1 MSCLSIILGAAIGVF
16 AGVFAGDY
24 LGELTGSDGVAYM
37 GGFIS
42 WCFCVWVGG
51 NIGDGSF
58 AKYIKNATGNKS
70 FPPED
75 LVEMSARSIS
85 PASQPGQKVQLN
97 YINSRGDHRI
107 AFVDASTVHKHGDRV
122 KVDRWGN
129 AGTMNL
135 VYERIKNPEVLGLI
149 SSNPVPE
156 TEPLPPVL
164 EQEEDGPPILHPK
177 PFILGNPS
185 GPELLYVR
193 RDGNRGV
200 IYFEPTSIEIVGNRV
215 NLNPKGID
223 KRYAI
228 ALDQIINPEIL
239 ESHKKEEEEPPILG
253 PQDTAIGDPSGK
265 RLIHQRTD
273 GRLGYIF
280 FDPASVEIIGN
291 RVNLKPKGI
300 DKLYDIA
307 LDQIINP
314 EVLTPEK
321 EPEVI
326 YDPPK
331 PEPIAPTYEEGTL
344 IILDEIP
351 LDSFEAVQVMR
362 RIKPELGPFG
372 IFDALIDKRETLLQ
386 GYTENQAKDIQEDL
400 QNAGCTVSLQTAD
413 NNGPVLVGAEL
424 KVKIETSRS
433 SEPHRPWRP
442 RKPQEHEFQRI
453 RFADGND
460 VDEIKH
466 FIESTPINVDARDES
481 GSPLIFGISAP
492 EIMGALIDL
501 GADIHAINI
510 GGNVIHHAA
519 CGFSSPEVLEM
530 LIQFGVDFDAE
541 DSTGQTPLI
550 CAAEHGEFEMAKI
563 LIKHGANIH
572 HVHQLFDRT
581 ALQAAQ
587 FNRDKHDGSIN
598 QVGCE
603 KIIKLLRKHGAD

>member
-1 MSCLSIILGAAIGVF
+1 MDTLIGFICCFSVFGGIIWLGIRFLSGISDYIKSATSEKSRMALAGKNRVA
-16 AGVFAGDY
+16 AGV
-24 LGELTGSDGVAYM
+24 
-37 GGFIS
+37 
-42 WCFCVWVGG
+42 
-51 NIGDGSF
+51 
-58 AKYIKNATGNKS
+58 
-70 FPPED
+70 
-75 LVEMSARSIS
+75 SAPSIS
-85 PASQPGQKVQLN
+85 PASQLGQKVQLN

-149 SSNPVPE
+149 SSDPVPE
-156 TEPLPPVL
+156 PEPLPPVL

-215 NLNPKGID
+215 NLSPKGLTR
-223 KRYAI
+223 RYAI
-228 ALDQIINPEIL
+228 ALDQITNPEIL
-239 ESHKKEEEEPPILG
+239 ESDEGEEGPPILE
-253 PQDTAIGDPSGK
+253 PKDALVGDPSGK
-265 RLIHQRTD
+265 ELQYQRAD
-273 GRLGYIF
+273 GALGYIF
-280 FDPASVEIIGN
+280 FEPDSVEIVDN
-291 RVNLKPKGI
+291 RVNLSPKGI
-300 DKLYDIA
+300 DIRYAIA
-307 LDQIINP
+307 MNKVINP
-314 EVLTPEK
+314 GILIPEQTP

-326 YDPPK
+326 YAPPK
-331 PEPIAPTYEEGTL
+331 PEPVASPYAEGTR

-362 RIKPELGPFG
+362 LIKPELSPFE

-386 GYTENQAKDIQEDL
+386 GYTNNRAEDIQEDL
-400 QNAGCTVSLQTAD
+400 QNAGCTVSLQTVG
-413 NNGPVLVGAEL
+413 NNGPDSVIAEP
-424 KVKIETSRS
+424 KEKIKTSRS
-433 SEPHRPWRP
+433 SEPHGPWRP

-453 RFADGND
+453 RYADGND
-460 VDEIKH
+460 VDEIKR

-481 GSPLIFGISAP
+481 GSPLIFGIRAP

-501 GADIHAINI
+501 GVDIHATSI
-510 GGNVIHHAA
+510 GWNVIHHAA

-541 DSTGQTPLI
+541 GSTGQTPLI
-550 CAAEHGEFEMAKI
+550 YAAEHGEFEMAKI
-563 LIKHGANIH
+563 LVKHGANIH

-587 FNRDKHDGSIN
+587 INRDKHDASIN
-598 QVGCE
+598 QAGCE
-603 KIIKLLRKHGAD
+603 KIIKLLREHGAH